1 MLPKTMNK
9 NLQIVLFG
17 ESIVHFIKVVLMNK
31 LSIYL
36 FCNFEEGSCH
46 QARTPL
52 SQQVGS
58 QTM

>member
-1 MLPKTMNK
+1 MNK

-36 FCNFEEGSCH
+36 FFCNFEEGSCH

-52 SQQVGS
+52 SKQVGS